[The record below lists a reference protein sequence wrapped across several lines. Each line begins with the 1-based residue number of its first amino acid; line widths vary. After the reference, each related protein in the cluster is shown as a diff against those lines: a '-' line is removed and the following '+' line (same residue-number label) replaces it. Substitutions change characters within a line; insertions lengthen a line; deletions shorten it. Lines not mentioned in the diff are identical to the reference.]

1 MNTETLGP
9 VPLIAP
15 TARVSDSRLG
25 IYTEIGANAVL
36 NEVTLGDYSYLMDGA
51 MAWCV
56 EIGKFCSIAAYT
68 RLNAPNHPTWRATQH
83 HFTYR
88 SAAYGLA
95 DTDDTDFF
103 AWRRDH
109 RVTIGHDVWIG
120 HGAIVLPGVAVGT
133 GAVIGAGTVVT
144 RDVAPYTIVAG
155 NPARPIRRRVTE
167 AVEARLLAL
176 AWWDWPH
183 DRLRDA
189 LQDFRTLDADGF
201 CAKHAAGG

>member
-1 MNTETLGP
+1 MSTKTLGTE
-9 VPLIAP
+9 PLIAP
-15 TARVSDSRLG
+15 TSRVSSCQLG
-25 IYTEIGANAVL
+25 VYTEIGAHAVL

-88 SAAYGLA
+88 SSAYGLS
-95 DTDDTDFF
+95 DTDDADFF
-103 AWRRDH
+103 GWRREN

-120 HGAIVLPGVAVGT
+120 HGAIVLPGVTVGT
-133 GAVIGAGTVVT
+133 GAVIGAGSVVT
-144 RDVAPYTIVAG
+144 RNVAPYTIVAG
-155 NPARPIRRRVTE
+155 SPARPIRRRVTE

-183 DRLRDA
+183 DRLREA
-189 LQDFRTLDADGF
+189 LQDFRTLDAEGF
-201 CAKHAAGG
+201 CAKHEG

>member
-1 MNTETLGP
+1 MSPKTLGP
-9 VPLIAP
+9 EPLIHP
-15 TARVSDSRLG
+15 TARVSASRLG
-25 IYTEIGANAVL
+25 TYTEVGAQAVL
-36 NEVTLGDYSYLMDGA
+36 DEVELGDYSYLMDGA

-88 SAAYGLA
+88 SAAYGLSDA
-95 DTDDTDFF
+95 DDDDFF
-103 AWRRDH
+103 AWRRDN
-109 RVTIGHDVWIG
+109 RVAIGHDVWIG
-120 HGAIVLPGVAVGT
+120 HGAIVLPGVTVGT
-133 GAVIGAGTVVT
+133 GAAIGAGAVVT

-155 NPARPIRRRVTE
+155 SPARPIRRRVTE

-183 DRLRDA
+183 DRLRSA
-189 LQDFRTLDADGF
+189 LADFRTLDAEAF
-201 CAKHAAGG
+201 CAKHEAGG

>member
-1 MNTETLGP
+1 MSAKTLGP
-9 VPLIAP
+9 EPLIAP
-15 TARVSDSRLG
+15 TARVSACSLG
-25 IYTEIGANAVL
+25 VYTEVGAHAVL
-36 NEVTLGDYSYLMDGA
+36 NEVTLGDYSYLMDGS

-88 SAAYGLA
+88 SSAYGLS

-103 AWRRDH
+103 GWRREN

-120 HGAIVLPGVAVGT
+120 HGAIVLPGVTVGT
-133 GAVIGAGTVVT
+133 GAAIGAGAVVT

-155 NPARPIRRRVTE
+155 SPARPIRRRVTE
-167 AVEARLLAL
+167 AVEARLMAL

-183 DRLRDA
+183 DRLRTA
-189 LQDFRTLDADGF
+189 LQDFRTLDAEAF
-201 CAKHAAGG
+201 CARHAAGG